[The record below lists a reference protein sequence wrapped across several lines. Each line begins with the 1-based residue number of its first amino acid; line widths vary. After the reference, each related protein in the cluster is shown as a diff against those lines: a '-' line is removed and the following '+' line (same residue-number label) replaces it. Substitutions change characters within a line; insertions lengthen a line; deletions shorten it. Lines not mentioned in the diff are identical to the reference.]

1 MTTYNRH
8 YRSKK
13 FFLCVH
19 SGEKNTIGFEHESN
33 RHTQFSF
40 VHHGNGTYY
49 AFDDKDNISVVK
61 GSGKEEL
68 IDLREHKNSSVVIRS
83 TSDYKFISFNPWRKE
98 INWSGRLIDKSE
110 TQIKSARS
118 YSCLIAFKN
127 SFKIN
132 DIEIPEMSCVDLDT
146 DREYEIE
153 IGDSFVGFFEELPY

>member
-13 FFLCVH
+13 FFICVH

-33 RHTQFSF
+33 R
-40 VHHGNGTYY
+40 TYY
-49 AFDDKDNISVVK
+49 AFDNEGNISTVK
-61 GSGKEEL
+61 GNGKEEL
-68 IDLREHKNSSVVIRS
+68 LDLREHKNSSVVIRS

-98 INWSGRLIDKSE
+98 IKWDGRLIDKSE
-110 TQIKSARS
+110 TQIKSTRS

-132 DIEIPEMSCVDLDT
+132 NIEIPEMSCVDLDT